1 MVRQI
6 GSKGE
11 NVLNPIPPSSLSKIG
26 SSLTLKIFAV
36 CFVSTHVPLLALVV
50 YLFLGLESDPMP
62 VFGTILAATLI
73 GTVFCLTAL
82 WMMLRPLHEVAEAV
96 KKYRAVGVVPQIS
109 SPRRDEVGVVANG
122 VTKLIS
128 DLDATLSQLRV
139 QASTDV
145 LTGVGNRRWMKE
157 IGTLEVMRAAREN
170 EVVSIIVFD
179 LDHFKSINDEFGHE
193 IGDRVLMA
201 AGATIEQ
208 NLRPYDAAA
217 RIGGEEFCVILPR
230 TSAMDAVAVAE
241 RLRKSF
247 AAQTVPPLATGRVTA
262 SFGVYCG
269 DARNQTLEDMMAAA
283 DQQLY
288 AAKRAG
294 RNTVHWATANPKD

>member
-1 MVRQI
+1 M
-6 GSKGE
+6 K
-11 NVLNPIPPSSLSKIG
+11 PIMSTLAARFG

-36 CFVSTHVPLLALVV
+36 CFASTHIPLLALVI
-50 YLFLGLESDPMP
+50 YLFSGFDSNTMP
-62 VFGTILAATLI
+62 VLGTILGATLI
-73 GTVFCLTAL
+73 GTAFCLTTV

-122 VTKLIS
+122 VTQLIT

-145 LTGVGNRRWMKE
+145 LTGLGNRRWMKE
-157 IGTLEVMRAAREN
+157 IGTLEVLRAARED

-193 IGDRVLMA
+193 VGDKVLVA
-201 AGATIEQ
+201 AGATVEQ

-217 RIGGEEFCVILPR
+217 RIGGEEFCVVLPR
-230 TSAMDAVAVAE
+230 TSAMDAVAIAE
-241 RLRKSF
+241 RLRASF
-247 AAQTVPPLATGRVTA
+247 ATQTVVPLGQGRVTA

-288 AAKRAG
+288 VAKKAG
-294 RNTVHWATANPKD
+294 RNTVHWGTANPKDDSLRGRR